1 MDSLIDRSLTCQMM
15 SQIEGRIASI
25 SQTQHELARQK
36 QELIE
41 MRTQLRISGRLPHSI
56 LATIQAQSAA

>member
-1 MDSLIDRSLTCQMM
+1 MDSLIDRSLM
-15 SQIEGRIASI
+15 SQIEGRIARI
-25 SQTQHELARQK
+25 SQAQHELARQK

-56 LATIQAQSAA
+56 LAAIEEPTGV